1 MSGQEMVWKL
11 RALTPIWTGNVNQRS
26 DRFVPT
32 GLMGSLRWWFEVLVR
47 GLGGHAC
54 DPTANNGVRCPDNN
68 KEPHEPGH
76 HCVVCE
82 LFGCTEWA
90 RKFRL
95 MVVDENGRVIQD
107 QIQAGQAFVLRF
119 IPLRPIQEEEWCLL
133 DATLRLIA
141 DYGAIGG
148 KTVLKPSEEWGIA
161 DLGPDNLDE
170 SGGQVRV
177 QHSRRG
183 LPLQRGDVILEI
195 DGKQVTRLS
204 DLENMLSGRPH
215 GESLKIKVRRGK
227 GAEQEIDA
235 WTGKR
240 HHQDFG
246 LIEIK
251 KRPEGIGCSLQ
262 QAKEYVQ
269 QECWRKNFNDQDFAW
284 ASLQNFWCVKGQYLA
299 RQNPDSSTFNKVVGR
314 NPSKRYRDCEGVHP
328 PGQKCPETKK
338 YPRRHSDDNPT
349 DPIDAWLAGS
359 QQESKKV
366 FSFKHP
372 EGDRRTFGFVKRGL
386 VDFDEMKRRLKN
398 VWGNDFE
405 NSTPFQEGRQILNQ
419 LFQREGNQ

>member
-1 MSGQEMVWKL
+1 MEWKL
-11 RALTPIWTGNVNQRS
+11 KALKPIWTGDVNRQGN
-26 DRFVPT
+26 RFVPT

-54 DPTANNGVRCPDNN
+54 DPTANNGVRCPDND

-82 LFGCTEWA
+82 LFGCTGWA

-95 MVVDENGRVIQD
+95 MVVDENDQVIQS
-107 QIQAGQAFVLRF
+107 QIQEGQTFALRF

-148 KTVLKPSEEWGIA
+148 KTVFKPS
-161 DLGPDNLDE
+161 DE
-170 SGGQVRV
+170 
-177 QHSRRG
+177 RG
-183 LPLQRGDVILEI
+183 R
-195 DGKQVTRLS
+195 
-204 DLENMLSGRPH
+204 EN
-215 GESLKIKVRRGK
+215 
-227 GAEQEIDA
+227 A
-235 WTGKR
+235 R

-246 LIEIK
+246 LV
-251 KRPEGIGCSLQ
+251 Q
-262 QAKEYVQ
+262 YVQ
-269 QECWRKNFNDQDFAW
+269 GCDDWQCDKTLEDIRAYVTNNRWRTNFNDSAFSW
-284 ASLQNFWCVKGQYLA
+284 ASLQNFWCVKGRYLA
-299 RQNPDSSTFNKVVGR
+299 RQDSNQSSFNKVIGR
-314 NPSKRYRDCEGVHP
+314 QENKS
-328 PGQKCPETKK
+328 QAQQL
-338 YPRRHSDDNPT
+338 SQNT
-349 DPIDAWLAGS
+349 DANRWLAGR

-372 EGDRRTFGFVKRGL
+372 EEGGRTFGFVKPGL
-386 VDFDEMKRRLKN
+386 VDFREMRSRLKN

-405 NSTPFQEGRQILNQ
+405 NSTPFQEGHQILNQ